1 VLSIVKSDKWKIG
14 ILSTAISSIVSD
26 LFTILAHSPL
36 CQHTLL
42 VCCSPA

>member
-14 ILSTAISSIVSD
+14 ILLTAISSIVSD
-26 LFTILAHSPL
+26 TFTILANSPRR
-36 CQHTLL
+36 QHTLR